1 MPAKLRTLLIA
12 LIAAA
17 LLAPAASVAEGK
29 KKHHK
34 PAVPAKAVGD
44 CADADLEPAADNLAR
59 IRTAILCLHNQ
70 IRAEH
75 HLTAL
80 RTNKRLRQAAVGHSR
95 DMVARDYFEHTTP
108 SGVTMVDRILKARY
122 VRADEGWSLGENLAW
137 GTGSYGT
144 PRGAVEAWMASP
156 GHRENILRREYRE
169 VGIGIV
175 VGVPSSDAAGATY
188 TLDFGVRR

>member
-1 MPAKLRTLLIA
+1 MPATLRTLLIA
-12 LIAAA
+12 LVAAA
-17 LLAPAASVAEGK
+17 LLAPATSVAEGK

-34 PAVPAKAVGD
+34 PAAAKTVAE
-44 CADADLEPAADNLAR
+44 CADADLDPDASNLGR

-75 HLTAL
+75 AL
-80 RTNKRLRQAAVGHSR
+80 PLLHANKRLRKAAVAHSR
-95 DMVARDYFEHTTP
+95 DMVDHDYFEHTTP

-122 VRADEGWSLGENLAW
+122 VRADQGWSLGENLAW

-156 GHRENILRREYRE
+156 GHRENILRRDYRE
-169 VGIGIV
+169 VGIGV
-175 VGVPSSDAAGATY
+175 VLGVPSSDAAGATY